1 MQHILAK
8 PIALALCLC
17 AVAATALGQSAQ
29 FGKNIVTQKNP
40 RRWYYLNSTN
50 FEVHFYDRNKDLGE
64 LTARY
69 AEDNFNDLKKVLD
82 YRANVRFQVF
92 VYTNPV
98 DYLQA
103 QSNQYEFQS
112 NEYHI
117 NRFAVYYDGNQVGFY
132 RHVRTRLANIIIRQ
146 MIFASNF
153 VGSLQSRTFMYTPDW
168 FLTGLS
174 HYLGEGW
181 LPEDEAYM
189 RSLDKQSEKFVA
201 DAQRNPVPNQYITLK
216 KSIWHMVALS
226 YGRRRL
232 AEIMYVARLA
242 SNVDYAVRA
251 VLGMKMNTFT
261 LKWIDFV
268 RSEFPD
274 DKVPILNGEKVKI
287 PLGGSTRIHA
297 AAMSPDK
304 RYFAVFSE
312 RSGIFRI
319 RVHDLKE
326 NKTRELPLRFGRQN
340 EMKEVRQVH
349 FPIAWRADGKEIVFT
364 APVNGKLNL
373 VFYEPESRK
382 LVRYPIYERFD
393 WVNDLAW
400 ANDGVKIAASAI
412 VNGQT
417 DLYLFTKDVNTV
429 VPITATPYDE
439 LNPVWSADS
448 KTLYYTS
455 NGGDS
460 LGTRSRI
467 SYKNTKNYY
476 DIFSLPFPAQG
487 RKPLRVTFTPFANE
501 TNLQMVGNKLVFVSD
516 ENGIPNLAT
525 LDLGANN
532 SEIKHLTD
540 YNSGFDLFGFAGGDL
555 VAVADYNGRQRVF
568 RFEQFDL
575 SQELPIQPTKIAEA
589 LRKQYDKDII
599 DRVRQAEQKAKAD
612 SLRRID
618 SLKTAKA
625 DSTQKEIEARRKKA
639 VRFYVFDE
647 REDTTRKTAKFARQ
661 RLERRAA
668 RPKPPSAFVF
678 DIDRLKL
685 SKLRNPI
692 FGLDIRN
699 LTLTSFASEPIFGT
713 NVTAELELTDPKV
726 FHRFVGGFRGFFDF
740 RSFDM
745 YTTYQFLQYRMQ
757 LAATLKFT
765 NRFFPQLFARYQT
778 YSATLGMV
786 YPITRY
792 QRFTFDYDFVR
803 ILRRDM
809 NIDPGIRQVG
819 LYSGQSNLVG
829 VKLGY
834 VYDNSRRTDFYND
847 RGQRITV
854 TAETYLSRERG
865 DWGYNA
871 VKLEARKYFPL
882 VRGLVFATRFN
893 AGFSPPGQT
902 RQLFMLGGVENWAF
916 NQSFNNFNQIPIDQ
930 RVEDFYFT
938 NIVTPLRGFT
948 FNGRNGN
955 NFMLFSSELR
965 IPFRALFNFKLN
977 TRALY
982 NFQLVGFYDAGVA
995 WRDGNPFNFRS
1006 PVDQAT
1012 IISPPFIITA
1022 NSYSVPLIQ
1031 GFGGG
1036 LRFIALG
1043 LVSKLDIA
1051 WGIEDGSIRAPQ
1063 IYFSFGR
1070 DF

>member
-1 MQHILAK
+1 
-8 PIALALCLC
+8 
-17 AVAATALGQSAQ
+17 VAQSIP
-29 FGKNIVTQKNP
+29 FGKSIVTQKNP
-40 RRWYYLNSTN
+40 RRWYYLSSTN

-82 YRANVRFQVF
+82 YRANVRFQIF
-92 VYTNPV
+92 VYSNPV

-117 NRFAVYYDGNQVGFY
+117 NRVAVYYDGNQVNFY
-132 RHVRTRLANIIIRQ
+132 RHVRTRLANVIIRQ
-146 MIFASNF
+146 MVYASNF
-153 VGSLQSRTFMYTPDW
+153 VGSLQSRTFMYMPDW

-189 RSLDKQSEKFVA
+189 RSLDKESEKFVA

-216 KSIWHMVALS
+216 KSIWHMVAVS

-232 AEIMYVARLA
+232 AEILYVARLA
-242 SNVDYAVRA
+242 SSVDYSIRA

-274 DKVPILNGEKVKI
+274 DKVPILNGDKVRI

-304 RYFAVFSE
+304 RYYAVFSE
-312 RSGIFRI
+312 RSGIFRV
-319 RVHDLKE
+319 RLFDLKE

-340 EMKEVRQVH
+340 EMKEVRAVH
-349 FPIAWRADGKEIVFT
+349 FPIAWRADGKELVFT

-373 VFYEPESRK
+373 IFYEPDTRN
-382 LVRYPIYERFD
+382 LLRYPIYERFD

-400 ANDGVKIAASAI
+400 ANDGVKIAASAN

-429 VPITATPYDE
+429 VPITNTPYDE

-448 KTLYYTS
+448 KTLFYTS

-467 SYKNTKNYY
+467 SYKNTKNFY
-476 DIFSLPFPAQG
+476 DIFSLPFPATG
-487 RKPLRVTFTPFANE
+487 KRPTRVTFTPYANE

-532 SEIKHLTD
+532 TEIRHLTD
-540 YNSGFDLFGFAGGDL
+540 YNSGFDFFGFAGGDL
-555 VAVADYNGRQRVF
+555 VAVAEYNGRQRVF
-568 RFEQFDL
+568 KFEQFDL
-575 SQELPIQPTKIAEA
+575 SQALPIQPTKIAEA
-589 LRKQYDKDII
+589 LRNQYNKDVIA
-599 DRVRQAEQKAKAD
+599 RVKEAEAKAKAD
-612 SLRRID
+612 SLRKID
-618 SLKTAKA
+618 SLRTAKA
-625 DSTQKEIEARRKKA
+625 DSLQKEIEAKRKRA

-647 REDTTRKTAKFARQ
+647 REDTSRKSTKFARQ
-661 RLERRAA
+661 RLARRAA

-685 SKLRNPI
+685 SKLRNPL

-699 LTLTSFASEPIFGT
+699 LYVSDFASEPIFGF
-713 NVTAELELTDPKV
+713 NITAELELTDPKV
-726 FHRFVGGFRGFFDF
+726 HHRFLGGFKGFFDF

-745 YTTYQFLQYRMQ
+745 YTTYQFLQYRVQ
-757 LAATLKFT
+757 LASTLKMT
-765 NRFFPQLFARYQT
+765 NRFFSNLFARYQT
-778 YSATLGMV
+778 YSATFGMV

-792 QRFTFDYDFVR
+792 QRLSFDYEFLR
-803 ILRRDM
+803 IDRRDLI
-809 NIDPGIRQVG
+809 IDNSIRPVG
-819 LYSGQSNLVG
+819 LFTGQSNLVG
-829 VKLGY
+829 VKLNY
-834 VYDNSRRTDFYND
+834 VYDNSRKTDGYYD
-847 RGQRITV
+847 RGQRV
-854 TAETYLSRERG
+854 KVGAESYLSRERG
-865 DWGYNA
+865 DWGYSA
-871 VKLEARKYFPL
+871 LTLEARKYFPL
-882 VRGLVFATRFN
+882 VRGVVLASRFN
-893 AGFSPPGQT
+893 AGFSPPAQT
-902 RQLFMLGGVENWAF
+902 RQLFMLGGVENWSF
-916 NQSFNNFNQIPIDQ
+916 NQSVNNFDQIPFAG

-938 NIVTPLRGFT
+938 NFIFPMRGFAY
-948 FNGRNGN
+948 NGRNGN
-955 NFMLFSSELR
+955 NYMLFSSELR
-965 IPFRALFNFKLN
+965 IPFRSLFNFKLN

-995 WRDGNPFNFRS
+995 WRDGNPFSLRI
-1006 PVDQAT
+1006 PVDQNT
-1012 IISPPFIITA
+1012 IVSPPFIITA

-1031 GFGGG
+1031 GIGGG
-1036 LRFIALG
+1036 LSFLALG
-1043 LVSKLDIA
+1043 LQSRLEIA
-1051 WGIEDGSIRAPQ
+1051 WGIEDGFFRPPQ
-1063 IYFSFGR
+1063 IYFSVGR
-1070 DF
+1070 GF